1 MKECVERG
9 RLSNLRV
16 AVFQAAL
23 RTKNY
28 FRNGED
34 ANVGWA
40 RLVRELEGMGLEV
53 RKTGAREME
62 LAGLM
67 LARLAEGMAG
77 EVEKAALR
85 EALVARGLA
94 MGVLVD
100 FERDLMMDGLVV
112 VDLDGNRTEGGWA

>member
-9 RLSNLRV
+9 RLSHLRM

-23 RTKNY
+23 RTKDN
-28 FRNGED
+28 FRHGADGN
-34 ANVGWA
+34 ARWA
-40 RLVRELEGMGLEV
+40 WLAEELEGMGLGV
-53 RKTGAREME
+53 RTTGVREME

-67 LARLAEGMAG
+67 LARLVEGMAG
-77 EVEKAALR
+77 EMEKEALR

-112 VDLDGNRTEGGWA
+112 VDLDGSRTEGGWA